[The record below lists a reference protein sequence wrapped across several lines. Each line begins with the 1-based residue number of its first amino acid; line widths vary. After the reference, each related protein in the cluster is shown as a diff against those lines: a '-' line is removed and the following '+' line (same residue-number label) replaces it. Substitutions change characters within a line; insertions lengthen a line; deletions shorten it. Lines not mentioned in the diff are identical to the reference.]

1 MSKKILIVDDS
12 ETILKVISVTMGS
25 SDYDVVTCVDE
36 KKMFKELENN
46 IFDMLLV
53 DFTISAEKSGY
64 DLIETIKSKWPRT
77 KIFVMLGAFDHCDC
91 EELEKAGADEW
102 ITKPF
107 DSERFLKKCSTM
119 LNGGTTI
126 SEEINND
133 EDAVDNSWEVN
144 ASKIK
149 SEKKSIVKQIDTI
162 KVSSE
167 SKLSKE
173 VEGWGIAV
181 PPVIGGATPAVKD
194 LEFPA
199 IIEDESSLSPQ
210 QLENSPKPKKII
222 TEKINPAQSK
232 RADEDKTMTDFDATA
247 AFTVPVELSSGLSVE
262 EEIKLGS
269 KDEDEDYVAA
279 PVVSQ
284 ESEVEKDSDRL
295 SLMKLSSK
303 LVSLDELVKEDKSL
317 DDVGDVSGNGNI
329 TVCESNRTDSLA
341 AALKDEIEEDST
353 PEEVWQ
359 ADNVEEDSSDRRDDV
374 QKEGHPGFRLIDRRA
389 TYQEQ
394 EEEIQRLTVALTPL
408 VRAIVKDLCEKQV
421 EKISWEV
428 IPDLAENLIR
438 RELQDVKNSVFKNSN
453 L

>member
-1 MSKKILIVDDS
+1 
-12 ETILKVISVTMGS
+12 
-25 SDYDVVTCVDE
+25 
-36 KKMFKELENN
+36 
-46 IFDMLLV
+46 
-53 DFTISAEKSGY
+53 
-64 DLIETIKSKWPRT
+64 
-77 KIFVMLGAFDHCDC
+77 
-91 EELEKAGADEW
+91 
-102 ITKPF
+102 
-107 DSERFLKKCSTM
+107 M

-210 QLENSPKPKKII
+210 QLENSPKPKNII
-222 TEKINPAQSK
+222 TEEINPAQSK

-262 EEIKLGS
+262 EEIKIGS

-284 ESEVEKDSDRL
+284 ESAVEKDSDRL
-295 SLMKLSSK
+295 SSMKLSSK
-303 LVSLDELVKEDKSL
+303 LVSLDELVKEDELL
-317 DDVGDVSGNGNI
+317 DDVDDVDVGDVNGDVSGNGNI

-374 QKEGHPGFRLIDRRA
+374 PK
-389 TYQEQ
+389 
-394 EEEIQRLTVALTPL
+394 
-408 VRAIVKDLCEKQV
+408 
-421 EKISWEV
+421 
-428 IPDLAENLIR
+428 
-438 RELQDVKNSVFKNSN
+438 
-453 L
+453 